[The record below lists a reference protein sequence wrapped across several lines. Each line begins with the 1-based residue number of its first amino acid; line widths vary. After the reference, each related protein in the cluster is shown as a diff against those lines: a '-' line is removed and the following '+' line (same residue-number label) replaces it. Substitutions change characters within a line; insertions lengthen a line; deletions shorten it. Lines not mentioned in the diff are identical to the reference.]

1 MSIFGGQRQ
10 EKRQGYNKF
19 NAYDVAFVNGI
30 NTNQEIIKS
39 ENNIV
44 IPFLATWSRRKCTIN
59 NLKHNTTYK
68 IFCTKN
74 GDEGIESGL
83 WDGSNYTSTGFSTN
97 SSAKL
102 YIDVSTDENGTLTFF
117 FYCNYSATNHGNKTV
132 EFDEIMVTEGTEDK
146 RFELFG
152 AMPSLEYPSKI
163 EAVGDNIQLL
173 QNSNQK
179 VNSFGLTAET
189 QQDEAVKIF
198 GKSTSSSQVYLT
210 NIKKIDVS
218 NITDEDYTFSFRNAQ
233 VLNRIGIRLRKNNNG
248 TLTEVDNFKLDTI
261 NKIRT
266 LNLKSL
272 IDSNTTEIQLDIILY
287 SADNYDITL
296 CMKCEKG
303 SKATSYSSF
312 GQGSVEITTSNKNAL
327 KNTAKSVSSNG
338 INFAVNDDGTILAN
352 GTATA
357 NATLRIFSG
366 KNVFNGLTLSG
377 CPKTGTQSVFT
388 SATFWDDDWNYK
400 DYRNDYG
407 DGILLD
413 SEYTQIIVEL
423 RIANGTKVNNLVF
436 KPMISYNS
444 EYVEHKG
451 ETHIMPIQQAM
462 FDGDGFEKIDG
473 VWYEKHNWG
482 IRVFDGTEN
491 FGMDSTNKSFYV
503 REDRAKRLTNYKDE
517 ILCNC
522 YSSIETF
529 EKGVSGVSGYH
540 RSETYPGQNWIY
552 FTDENYENVASFK
565 AMLAQKYAEGNP
577 LYVIYT
583 LAETEY
589 IKCTAEQSAI
599 LDKIDTYRNGTII
612 TTDND
617 LCKISLRYK
626 QDLESRISELEK
638 QIVGG
643 N

>member
-1 MSIFGGQRQ
+1 MSSRITYENKENLQDDENVARKNKVTDSDLNEIKEVVNAHADDIENFENYDDTEIKQKYNELQQENIELKKIQDDMIEKSLNKETEADTSLIVKDTDEFYGKLSVYGGQRQ
-10 EKRQGYNKF
+10 EKREGYNKF

-102 YIDVSTDENGTLTFF
+102 YIDVPTDENGTLTFF
-117 FYCNYSATNHGNKTV
+117 FYCNYSATNYGNKTV
-132 EFDEIMVTEGTEDK
+132 EFDEIMLYEGTEDK
-146 RFELFG
+146 PYEPFG
-152 AMPSLEYPSKI
+152 VMPSLAYPSEI
-163 EAVGDNIQLL
+163 EAVEN
-173 QNSNQK
+173 
-179 VNSFGLTAET
+179 
-189 QQDEAVKIF
+189 
-198 GKSTSSSQVYLT
+198 
-210 NIKKIDVS
+210 
-218 NITDEDYTFSFRNAQ
+218 
-233 VLNRIGIRLRKNNNG
+233 
-248 TLTEVDNFKLDTI
+248 
-261 NKIRT
+261 
-266 LNLKSL
+266 
-272 IDSNTTEIQLDIILY
+272 
-287 SADNYDITL
+287 
-296 CMKCEKG
+296 
-303 SKATSYSSF
+303 
-312 GQGSVEITTSNKNAL
+312 SVEITTSNKNIFKETFNDKSQTNQYKSIVSGDFTL
-327 KNTAKSVSSNG
+327 KANETYTVSFDTNNNGGRVYLNELLFNTSVRKNCNGDRQSIIATAKKSEVFKNEVVIKTG
-338 INFAVNDDGTILAN
+338 
-352 GTATA
+352 A
-357 NATLRIFSG
+357 NATTNYNIS
-366 KNVFNGLTLSG
+366 NV
-377 CPKTGTQSVFT
+377 
-388 SATFWDDDWNYK
+388 
-400 DYRNDYG
+400 
-407 DGILLD
+407 
-413 SEYTQIIVEL
+413 QIEL
-423 RIANGTKVNNLVF
+423 ADT
-436 KPMISYNS
+436 NS
-444 EYVEHKG
+444 DCIEHEG
-451 ETHIMPIQQAM
+451 ETLIMPIQQAM
-462 FDGDGFEKIDG
+462 YEEDGFEKKSDG
-473 VWYEKHNWG
+473 WYEKHNWG
-482 IRVFDGTEN
+482 IRVFDGTEE
-491 FGMDSTNKSFYV
+491 FGMDTTNKSFYV